1 MTILQA
7 IRLRRGPA
15 ELRRYSPCETVRPLV
30 AAYYFLESAGPFADF
45 TPPEHA
51 HIRFAI
57 DGKWLLEDIKGA
69 HQTEPA
75 KASLFGPSDRARRF
89 TTDGGLVIGF
99 ELTPT
104 GWLTL
109 IGGNASTFANTILPL
124 GRQLGIS
131 GPEIHRRLAGASG
144 DSARVAILDAILS
157 QQPAS
162 RGAYCALAE
171 RVQNAIRSGMV
182 EHVAD
187 LADRLGID
195 HRRLLRV
202 CSSAFGFPPVRL
214 LRRQRLLRTLDR
226 IRLGGDQ
233 PLGQLIDSTYYDQA
247 HFNRE
252 FKAHMGMTPGTYLE
266 ALRKAADRAVEVRQ
280 PMRRALFTGSGR
292 SVQATEYGMH

>member
-1 MTILQA
+1 MTNLQTIDA
-7 IRLRRGPA
+7 QSATPVI
-15 ELRRYSPCETVRPLV
+15 RRYLPSESVRPLIK
-30 AAYYFLESAGPFADF
+30 AYYFVESPGPLADF

-51 HIRFAI
+51 NIRFAI
-57 DGKWLLEDIKGA
+57 DGKWLLEDIKG
-69 HQTEPA
+69 TRTIEPS

-89 TTDGGLVIGF
+89 ITDGGLVMGF

-109 IGGNASTFANTILPL
+109 IGGDASAYANIVFPL

-131 GPEIHRRLAGASG
+131 GSEIHRQLAAASG

-157 QQPAS
+157 ERPAPQ
-162 RGAYCALAE
+162 RAYCALAE
-171 RVQNAIRSGMV
+171 RVQNAIRSGTV
-182 EHVAD
+182 NHVAD
-187 LADRLGID
+187 LATEIGID

-226 IRLGGDQ
+226 IRRGCDQ
-233 PLGQLIDSTYYDQA
+233 PLGRLIDSSYYDQA

-252 FKAHMGMTPGTYLE
+252 FKAYMGMTPRAYLG
-266 ALRKAADRAVEVRQ
+266 LVHDAADRAAEAGQAPRGVRFTQ
-280 PMRRALFTGSGR
+280 PRRSADAIGHAMR
-292 SVQATEYGMH
+292 